1 MDKIVPSSWISE
13 IFLCY
18 YTLCKFAFLMPFWK
32 CNISDENF
40 FQFWTSVNV
49 LHFTFQTGEKN
60 NHSEVSMLQEIKA
73 VTKKQPS
80 FWYTLVP

>member
-1 MDKIVPSSWISE
+1 MDKVVPSSWISD
-13 IFLCY
+13 ILCY
-18 YTLCKFAFLMPFWK
+18 YTLCKLTFLMPFLK

-40 FQFWTSVNV
+40 FQFGTSVNV
-49 LHFTFQTGEKN
+49 LHFKQVKKIITT
-60 NHSEVSMLQEIKA
+60 EVSMLQEIKA